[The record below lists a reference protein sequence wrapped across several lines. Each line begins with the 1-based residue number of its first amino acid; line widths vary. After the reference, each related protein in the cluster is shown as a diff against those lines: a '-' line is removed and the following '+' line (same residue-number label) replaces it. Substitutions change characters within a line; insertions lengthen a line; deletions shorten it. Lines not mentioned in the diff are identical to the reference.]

1 MRFYMAEKEA
11 FDELGACETLGDV
24 VRIGFNRVDFK
35 DKNGDWYECYDITE
49 SKWVIG
55 YKRNA
60 NAGEDKHV
68 KLPIDIEID
77 QFETALDRDEDQYTI
92 VIVEELVRDEE

>member
-1 MRFYMAEKEA
+1 MRFYIAEREA

-24 VRIGFNRVDFK
+24 VRIGFYRVDFE

-49 SKWVIG
+49 DKWVIG
-55 YKRNA
+55 YKRS
-60 NAGEDKHV
+60 AGADEDKHV

-77 QFETALDRDEDQYTI
+77 QFETKLDRDEDNYTI
-92 VIVEELVRDEE
+92 VSVKELE